1 MAIPGA
7 AVLEQVLRLPAAL
20 RRRQKWQAAGRQAL
34 DDISPRL
41 VPLSLIPGKTMRLSA
56 EAQERLRPPEEREGP
71 EAGEEDT
78 RQKESYIDDTVIEA
92 YGNLLHSLQQRTRR
106 VSDRITRVQG
116 ASMTG
121 VFKSATDA
129 KTRWKNWAKKA
140 TAARVHVGN
149 IKRLRR
155 TMEHTGLATD
165 DMAEEAD
172 GAATEL
178 QELRRRRDEE
188 AQTMQGYDRTMTRTR
203 EKLKKAQP
211 AIKRLILPFTSGE
224 HWYLVV
230 MDCAE
235 RRITQYDALNTGS
248 TDQADSVLRW
258 WTRDGTED
266 MPDTQ
271 FSRRWTVVAEDMPR
285 QRNGCDCG
293 VLLSAGMR
301 RLMLGDK
308 RPRGAEDWGFTG
320 ADGAVIR
327 LKMAA
332 EIKGRQLLTLSLE
345 EGDRDEVK
353 MLTAW

>member
-1 MAIPGA
+1 MAVPGA
-7 AVLEQVLRLPAAL
+7 AVLEQALRLPAAL
-20 RRRQKWQAAGRQAL
+20 QRRQKWQAAGRRAL

-41 VPLSLIPGKTMRLSA
+41 VPLSLVPGATMRVTA
-56 EAQERLRPPEEREGP
+56 EAQERLRPPEERESP
-71 EAGEEDT
+71 KADEEDT

-106 VSDRITRVQG
+106 VCDRITRVQS

-121 VFKSATDA
+121 MFKRVAEA
-129 KTRWKNWAKKA
+129 KTRMGDWAKKA
-140 TAARVHVGN
+140 TAARIHVSN
-149 IKRLRR
+149 IKRMRR
-155 TMEHTGLATD
+155 SLEHASLATD
-165 DMAEEAD
+165 DLTEEEG

-188 AQTMQGYDRTMTRTR
+188 KRKVGELDCTMVRTR

-211 AIKRLILPFTSGE
+211 AVKRLILPFNSGE

-248 TDQADSVLRW
+248 TVHADTVLRW
-258 WTRDGTED
+258 WTRDGAED
-266 MPDTQ
+266 MPDAR
-271 FSRRWTVVAEDMPR
+271 FSRPWTVVAEDMPR
-285 QRNGCDCG
+285 QINGCDCG

-301 RLMLGDK
+301 RLMLGGK
-308 RPRGAEDWGFTG
+308 RPLGAEDWGFTG
-320 ADGAVIR
+320 ADAAGIR

-332 EIKGRQLLTLSLE
+332 EIKGRHLLTLSLE